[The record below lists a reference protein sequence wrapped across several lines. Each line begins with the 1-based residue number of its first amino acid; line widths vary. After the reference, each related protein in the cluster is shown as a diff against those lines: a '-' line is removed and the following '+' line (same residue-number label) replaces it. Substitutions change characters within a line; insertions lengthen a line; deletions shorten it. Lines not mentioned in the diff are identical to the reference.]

1 MCCVATMCTIGSKPQ
16 ILSIW
21 DCHTVSIFLLS
32 VIVVVVPAV
41 FSIIFIAV
49 IMTVILVVICIA
61 LRPLFRLRNNLGT
74 PSTIIPTTAAGIHPY
89 AAAQGAP
96 VVLPPTAASN
106 NTQPPLQQQ
115 GMETSGAHSI
125 TRGPTDPQAPPPS
138 YNVAIAYPSYN
149 S

>member
-1 MCCVATMCTIGSKPQ
+1 MCTIGSKPQ
-16 ILSIW
+16 KLNIW

-32 VIVVVVPAV
+32 VIVVVVPTV

-61 LRPLFRLRNNLGT
+61 LRPLFRLRNNLGET
-74 PSTIIPTTAAGIHPY
+74 PSTIIPTTAAGTHPY

-106 NTQPPLQQQ
+106 NTQPPPLQQQQ